1 MQCSARLLDVMKE
14 TYQVPI
20 SVYNLPIFLSRLAR
34 GTIVVTD
41 AVVPRVVVGYTKRS
55 LVVPTSDS
63 IPKVEYNPSYPEGL
77 LTYIG
82 RSLTFKDG
90 QRDSRS
96 WWQCNSAAVF
106 ARGIVIS
113 AELDYN
119 YASMVNKRVYGI
131 LIAPLPNKCLK
142 IRSFQVKQKRGLKST
157 CFGDLYGI
165 AEPRF
170 PPAGVGR
177 GHALLNQML
186 EKFRCILLTADIV
199 PAGKDVTPG
208 E

>member
-20 SVYNLPIFLSRLAR
+20 SVYNLPIILSRLAR

-157 CFGDLYGI
+157 CFGTLHGI

-170 PPAGVGR
+170 PPAGVR
-177 GHALLNQML
+177 SRDLIRN
-186 EKFRCILLTADIV
+186 RV
-199 PAGKDVTPG
+199 PRARV
-208 E
+208 

>member
-1 MQCSARLLDVMKE
+1 MQNLSFVTGTCTPENASAAGCEHRRHKSSASLPPKGRLCMQCSARLLDVMKE

-96 WWQCNSAAVF
+96 WWQCNNAAVF
-106 ARGIVIS
+106 ARGILIS
-113 AELDYN
+113 AELDHN
-119 YASMVNKRVYGI
+119 YASMV
-131 LIAPLPNKCLK
+131 
-142 IRSFQVKQKRGLKST
+142 KQAHVWHTDRATS
-157 CFGDLYGI
+157 
-165 AEPRF
+165 
-170 PPAGVGR
+170 
-177 GHALLNQML
+177 
-186 EKFRCILLTADIV
+186 
-199 PAGKDVTPG
+199 
-208 E
+208 